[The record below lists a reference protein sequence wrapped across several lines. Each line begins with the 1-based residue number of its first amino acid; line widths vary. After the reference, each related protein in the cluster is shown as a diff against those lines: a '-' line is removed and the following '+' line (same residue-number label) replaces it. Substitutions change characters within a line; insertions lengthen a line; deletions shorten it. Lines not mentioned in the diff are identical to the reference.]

1 MSEDTRQTLI
11 QRLTNSYDDSS
22 WEEFIEIYS
31 PYICAIMLRM
41 NVMNHDVED
50 LKQNILLSAWKAL
63 PNFKYEREKCK
74 FRTWLSMVCRNAVY
88 KYYQKQSKD
97 KKKLLGASESETS
110 FEAEIEKI
118 ADDEWNKFVAEKAFE
133 SIKNDFSE
141 KVLEIFLL
149 SGSKNDQEVSDK
161 FEVALNSVRVYR
173 MRVQK
178 ALLKEV
184 HRLNTELEL

>member
-1 MSEDTRQTLI
+1 MSENTRQTLI
-11 QRLTNSYDDSS
+11 QRLTTSYDDSS

-31 PYICAIMLRM
+31 PYICAILLRM
-41 NVMNHDVED
+41 NVMNRDVED

-88 KYYQKQSKD
+88 KYYKTQSKD
-97 KKKLLGASESETS
+97 KEKLLAVSENETS
-110 FEAEIEKI
+110 LEAEIERI

-149 SGSKNDQEVSDK
+149 SGSKNDQEVSEK
-161 FEVALNSVRVYR
+161 FDVAHNSVRVYR

-184 HRLNTELEL
+184 HRLNSELEL